1 MELSKEQI
9 NKIEEYIAYE
19 GAVILA
25 NWIETSAHGFK
36 VQLSL
41 SSRAELDPFDKTMK
55 RSKKRGGQRY
65 QMILQGDQP
74 IQMEALFCGRG
85 WSETKGAHIALHI
98 PDIDDQRFFRGLNT
112 IDQGDVESAVWWN
125 IMLLEVGEDEII
137 INQKRR
143 DKADPVPV
151 GGPRSKAV
159 AILLQDP
166 DFALWMDRKSI
177 HADTGETRTVDQRDS
192 VVKNRCGFKSK
203 VELDNGNEQAWQ
215 LWERQFHGPFIK
227 WMGRAGN
234 R

>member
-36 VQLSL
+36 IQLSL

-112 IDQGDVESAVWWN
+112 LDQDGDECFTGN
-125 IMLLEVGEDEII
+125 IMLLEVGEDEIV

-166 DFALWMDRKSI
+166 DFILWLNTVSLHRNLDHPDYYNTFK
-177 HADTGETRTVDQRDS
+177 TRDLM
-192 VVKNRCGFKSK
+192 VKNRLGIKSK
-203 VELDNGNEQAWQ
+203 IELDNGNDQAWN
-215 LWERQFHGPFIK
+215 LWEIQFHRPFIL
-227 WMGRAGN
+227 WASR